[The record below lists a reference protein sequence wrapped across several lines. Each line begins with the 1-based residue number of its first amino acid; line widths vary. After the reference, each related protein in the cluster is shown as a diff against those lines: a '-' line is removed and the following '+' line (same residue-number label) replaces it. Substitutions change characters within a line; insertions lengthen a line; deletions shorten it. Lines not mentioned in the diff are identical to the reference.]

1 MQRLKVKDRFE
12 FPMQINLEP
21 YTVEGLGAKDG
32 TCINS
37 KGKDE
42 YEYELVGVI
51 VHSGSAFA
59 GHYYSYIKE
68 RSGSKGSRSS
78 GRDKNHTPQWF
89 LFDDNRVEPYNIEN
103 LEADC
108 FGGKYTMEVYD
119 SYLKE
124 NTIQEHERHYSAYM
138 LLYENCSQAVE
149 NVSVS
154 QVADD
159 LNDAEPETAEGDA
172 DEDKIVGILKSLVTE
187 MPKGRGKTK
196 AMPLSVLHSI
206 VEQNLKF
213 GHESKL
219 LSAEY
224 DEFFLNLLIN
234 VASKWCNGPHN
245 LHATNTPSKDKDTC
259 DLSEEGDESRNPE
272 SYWREYAIFSVRL
285 AGAKTCG
292 WPWPECIPAHGGQ
305 ALVL

>member
-1 MQRLKVKDRFE
+1 M
-12 FPMQINLEP
+12 
-21 YTVEGLGAKDG
+21 
-32 TCINS
+32 
-37 KGKDE
+37 
-42 YEYELVGVI
+42 
-51 VHSGSAFA
+51 AFA

-172 DEDKIVGILKSLVTE
+172 DEDKIIGILKSLVTE

-285 AGAKTCG
+285 ATQYFFRVYFRVHSSLRPKFEEWKELMVSLMATHDYACDFFLRCIVT
-292 WPWPECIPAHGGQ
+292 ECRDDRQPCRYGREFP
-305 ALVL
+305 